1 MGGDVSDTRTFH
13 TELSRP
19 VGSIVI
25 CDLVEIHVIKKPSWL
40 ARLMMRWLLQWRW
53 EDYKP

>member
-1 MGGDVSDTRTFH
+1 MSDTRTFH